1 MSDTCG
7 CGCGHDHDDHVHEE
21 MEMETLTLTLD
32 DDTEMECGILG
43 VFAVDGIA
51 DKEYI
56 ALLPLEDETVL
67 LYEYKENED
76 GIELL
81 NIESDD
87 DFEKVSN
94 TFYDLFDD
102 EDQSCGISLRLAAED
117 YEPARKIVAES
128 GLSPEMYAMY
138 LVDSNKNVLELSK

>member
-56 ALLPLEDETVL
+56 ALLPLEDETFL

-102 EDQSCGISLRLAAED
+102 EDE
-117 YEPARKIVAES
+117 
-128 GLSPEMYAMY
+128 
-138 LVDSNKNVLELSK
+138 

>member
-1 MSDTCG
+1 MADEKELN
-7 CGCGHDHDDHVHEE
+7 EE
-21 MEMETLTLTLD
+21 EQEMTVTLTLD

-102 EDQSCGISLRLAAED
+102 EDE
-117 YEPARKIVAES
+117 
-128 GLSPEMYAMY
+128 
-138 LVDSNKNVLELSK
+138 